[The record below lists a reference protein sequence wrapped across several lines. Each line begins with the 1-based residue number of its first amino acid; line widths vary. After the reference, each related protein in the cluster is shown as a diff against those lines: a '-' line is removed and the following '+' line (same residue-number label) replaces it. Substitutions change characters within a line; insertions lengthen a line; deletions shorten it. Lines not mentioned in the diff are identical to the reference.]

1 MGKVQRKWSQSLL
14 GGEQKE
20 DQIQWTEPATDAG
33 KKITRQGSEQSD
45 LTLKFALIWSWRP

>member
-1 MGKVQRKWSQSLL
+1 MGKVQRKRSQSLL
-14 GGEQKE
+14 MGEQKE